1 MLKKTVAFA
10 ALGAV
15 LSFGLPVDAKAESV
29 SVHGSTTVADSLMFP
44 YRSKIEKNA
53 GQTLD
58 LVANGSG
65 SGVRD
70 LVAGKAQIAMI
81 SAPLDAV
88 VAKLNQKKPGSVD
101 GSVLMPHMVGAARV
115 AFVTHPSNPV
125 RFLTQKQI
133 AGILAGRI
141 KNWKE
146 VGGKNAPILV
156 AVEQKGGGSRSVT
169 EKTLLQGGNIGGTM
183 QEAKG
188 GAAEVVP
195 MVAKA
200 PNAFGV
206 TMDAAVDGSVSKLRS
221 DKAIQQPLI
230 LVTMGEPAPNLARVI
245 EAAQTAGFF

>member
-1 MLKKTVAFA
+1 MLKKIVAFA
-10 ALGAV
+10 ALGAAMS
-15 LSFGLPVDAKAESV
+15 LALPTDATAGAV
-29 SVHGSTTVADSLMFP
+29 TVHGSTTVDASLIQP
-44 YRSKIEKNA
+44 YKSKIEKSS
-53 GQTLD
+53 GQTLKI
-58 LVANGSG
+58 VANGSG

-70 LVAGKAQIAMI
+70 LIAGKAQIAMI

-88 VAKLNQKKPGSVD
+88 VAKLNQKNPGSVD
-101 GSVLMPHMVGAARV
+101 GSLLVPHMIGAARV

-125 RFLTQKQI
+125 KSLTNKQI

-146 VGGKNAPILV
+146 VGGKNAPITV
-156 AVEQKGGGSRSVT
+156 MVEQKGGGARSMV
-169 EKTLLQGGNIGGTM
+169 EKSLLYGGGVGGKM
-183 QEAKG
+183 KEAKG

-206 TMDAAVDGSVSKLRS
+206 TMDAAVDGSVGKLRT